1 MVQAIT
7 PFLWFD
13 SRAEEAAEFYVSV
26 FPDSR
31 IDRITRYGSEGPG
44 PVGSAMTVAFT
55 LNGQDF
61 VALNGGPIYVF
72 NPAISFVAHCE
83 TQEEVDRYW
92 SLLSD
97 GGSEGQCGWLTDK
110 FGLSWQIVP
119 KALERLIG
127 DPDPGRAGRATK
139 AMLGMKKIVISE
151 LEAAAAGR

>member
-1 MVQAIT
+1 MAQAIR

-31 IDRITRYGSEGPG
+31 INSVTRYGEAGPG
-44 PVGSAMTVAFT
+44 PAGSAMTVDFC
-55 LNGQDF
+55 LRGQSF
-61 VALNGGPIYVF
+61 VALNGGPVF
-72 NPAISFVAHCE
+72 AFTPAVSFVVDCE

-92 SLLSD
+92 SRLSS

-119 KALERLIG
+119 TALSRLLG
-127 DPDPGRAGRATK
+127 DPDPERARRATE
-139 AMLGMKKIVISE
+139 AMLKRKKLVIAE
-151 LEAAAAGR
+151 LEAAAVG